1 MRLNVDHYRRILT
14 EKRLLDE
21 EVIKTTG
28 LSKMTYDWIL
38 DNGFIECE
46 TLERIAD
53 AIGCKVGDILRPDF
67 DGCTENAIEWI
78 KDGERATLTL
88 SQRRTISRVKRLA
101 AKYPERCKILVENK
115 DGSVYAHIP
124 TSWIKISPPRE
135 LTESQIEVAKENLL
149 KAQTVGR
156 NRGQI
161 STKSV

>member
-1 MRLNVDHYRRILT
+1 MRLNVDHYRRILA

-21 EVIKTTG
+21 EVIKVTG

-67 DGCTENAIEWI
+67 DGCIKNAIEWI
-78 KDGERATLTL
+78 KDEERATLTL

-101 AKYPERCKILVENK
+101 AKYPEQCKILAENK

-124 TSWIKISPPRE
+124 TSWIRINPE
-135 LTESQIEVAKENLL
+135 MNLTEEQRER
-149 KAQTVGR
+149 KAEAIRKYMAEHQ
-156 NRGQI
+156 
-161 STKSV
+161 S